1 MDAHNVQQLYDY
13 YLQSSQGKF
22 PTTFAATGRGQ
33 RGNGIGSFLAGLFRK
48 VFPFIKSGAKAVG
61 RELLTSGFEVVK
73 DNFKGM
79 SLKDSLKKRVR
90 EAGGNLTE
98 RAATKI
104 DSMVGNG
111 IKRRRKTSKSQL
123 SPGTSTKSTRKR
135 KSKKRKSKKSIKKK
149 QKKRPAKKSRRLK
162 KKVAGKRK
170 KKRITKCF
178 DIFE

>member
-13 YLQSSQGKF
+13 YLQSAQGKI
-22 PTTFAATGRGQ
+22 PTTFATTGRGQ

-48 VFPFIKSGAKAVG
+48 VFPFIKNGAKAVG

-73 DNFKGM
+73 DNLKGV

-111 IKRRRKTSKSQL
+111 IKRRRRPSKSH
-123 SPGTSTKSTRKR
+123 SSSGSRTKRTRKR
-135 KSKKRKSKKSIKKK
+135 KSKKRKLKKATQKKK
-149 QKKRPAKKSRRLK
+149 PAKKSRRLK

-178 DIFE
+178 DIFA